1 MKTRAQSGLSITGAR
16 RISGAL
22 SRCLFRDTGSCTLK
36 RVKGSDVR
44 SVNMAKRIN
53 FFATKNDMVS
63 ILSKLEEQFSYGL
76 KYVQCAKT
84 ERIMYETVKEIH
96 GLGTLKEKHSE
107 TSFLIM
113 RKDDEVTAN
122 QFGQV
127 YQGDNSRS
135 LEFDPSGISEDG
147 TGLIHGM
154 FAAME
159 DNEISD
165 GLLKAVKKIL
175 NSECKKVRGWYIGK
189 EAESL
194 YGKLRFVCIGISEP
208 EDYDFKIVESEKT

>member
-1 MKTRAQSGLSITGAR
+1 M
-16 RISGAL
+16 
-22 SRCLFRDTGSCTLK
+22 
-36 RVKGSDVR
+36 V
-44 SVNMAKRIN
+44 KRIN

-63 ILSKLEEQFSYGL
+63 VLSEMEEQLPFGI
-76 KYVQCAKT
+76 KYIQCGKT
-84 ERIMYETVKEIH
+84 DSILYSTVKDIP

-107 TSFLIM
+107 ISFLIM
-113 RKDDEVTAN
+113 RKDEEVTST
-122 QFGQV
+122 QSGQV
-127 YQGDNSRS
+127 YQGDNPRS

-147 TGLIHGM
+147 TGLIHGL
-154 FAAME
+154 FATME

-194 YGKLRFVCIGISEP
+194 YGKLRFICIGLSEP
-208 EDYDFKIVESEKT
+208 EEYDFKIVELEKS

>member
-1 MKTRAQSGLSITGAR
+1 MKRAR
-16 RISGAL
+16 
-22 SRCLFRDTGSCTLK
+22 
-36 RVKGSDVR
+36 GSDVR

-53 FFATKNDMVS
+53 FFATKNDMIS

-76 KYVQCAKT
+76 KYVQCGRS
-84 ERIMYETVKEIH
+84 ELMSYETVNEIP

-107 TSFLIM
+107 ISFLIM
-113 RKDDEVTAN
+113 PNDEEVTTN
-122 QFGQV
+122 QSGQV
-127 YQGDNSRS
+127 YQGDNPRS

-147 TGLIHGM
+147 TGLIHGL
-154 FAAME
+154 FATME

-165 GLLKAVKKIL
+165 SLLKAAKKIL

-194 YGKLRFVCIGISEP
+194 YGKLRFICIGLSEP
-208 EDYDFKIVESEKT
+208 EEYDFKIVELEKS